1 MVDQQYLK
9 QGLFSVRKTVFA
21 FFVSL
26 PTLVAIKVL
35 FHNEHSKSE
44 GT

>member
-1 MVDQQYLK
+1 MAGQQYIK
-9 QGLFSVRKTVFA
+9 QDLFSVQKTVFD
-21 FFVSL
+21 FLISL
-26 PTLVAIKVL
+26 FTLVAIKIL